1 MRIADNSAFLE
12 HKRLLTVPL
21 NKGDSKNFVV
31 TLNFSVGTYYKIIAL
46 IEQLNTTTDDNLKID
61 CIVDITTE
69 LLYSADESITKDWV
83 IANISFENQMEIVNN
98 LMSAADE
105 LLNAECYKVP
115 TIEVK
120 SRPAPAGQEAK
131 DRQKIKDEI
140 DRLTKILNGKQ
151 DVVLMDDITLVMT
164 ETNNSYSD
172 IMRMPILIFKDL
184 VRTIIVNNKRTNDDY
199 NLAYLKNEYE
209 KIKDRLNSG
218 LKAEEKPAQKKGADL
233 NKLKA
238 MLK

>member
-1 MRIADNSAFLE
+1 MKIADNSAFLE

-69 LLYSADESITKDWV
+69 LLYSADKSITKDWV
-83 IANISFENQMEIVNN
+83 IANISIENQMEIVNN

-218 LKAEEKPAQKKGADL
+218 LKAGEKPAQKKGADL

>member
-1 MRIADNSAFLE
+1 M
-12 HKRLLTVPL
+12 
-21 NKGDSKNFVV
+21 
-31 TLNFSVGTYYKIIAL
+31 
-46 IEQLNTTTDDNLKID
+46 
-61 CIVDITTE
+61 
-69 LLYSADESITKDWV
+69 
-83 IANISFENQMEIVNN
+83 
-98 LMSAADE
+98 
-105 LLNAECYKVP
+105 
-115 TIEVK
+115 
-120 SRPAPAGQEAK
+120 
-131 DRQKIKDEI
+131 
-140 DRLTKILNGKQ
+140 TKILNGKQ